1 MFNVFLTIFLFIAVF
16 ILFAGE
22 SIMLDILKK
31 EQEANETFRKF
42 SKDIYES
49 QLKHT
54 QLVDKDLDKLIAAI
68 NNLAEEQDQTK
79 KTVAQALKIVM
90 NSVYGL
96 TSASVDILH
105 GECLKANVDKQEAP
119 KKKSRKKKAKDIPE
133 ETDATVSNREDLE
146 KL

>member
-49 QLKHT
+49 QLKYT

-79 KTVAQALKIVM
+79 KTV
-90 NSVYGL
+90 
-96 TSASVDILH
+96 DILH
-105 GECLKANVDKQEAP
+105 GECLKANIDKQEVP
-119 KKKSRKKKAKDIPE
+119 KKKTTRKKKVKDIPE
-133 ETDATVSNREDLE
+133 ETDDTVSNREDLE

>member
-1 MFNVFLTIFLFIAVF
+1 MFNIFLTIFLFIAVF

-49 QLKHT
+49 QLKYT

-79 KTVAQALKIVM
+79 KTV
-90 NSVYGL
+90 
-96 TSASVDILH
+96 DILH
-105 GECLKANVDKQEAP
+105 GEYLKANVDKQEVP
-119 KKKSRKKKAKDIPE
+119 KKKSRKKKATDIPE
-133 ETDATVSNREDLE
+133 EADVTVSNRKDLE

>member
-1 MFNVFLTIFLFIAVF
+1 MFNIFLTIFLFIAVF

-49 QLKHT
+49 QLKYT

-79 KTVAQALKIVM
+79 KTV
-90 NSVYGL
+90 
-96 TSASVDILH
+96 DILH
-105 GECLKANVDKQEAP
+105 GECLKANVDKQEVP
-119 KKKSRKKKAKDIPE
+119 KKRGRKKKATDIHE
-133 ETDATVSNREDLE
+133 EADVTVSNREDLE

>member
-16 ILFAGE
+16 MLFAGE
-22 SIMLDILKK
+22 SIMLDILKR
-31 EQEANETFRKF
+31 EQESNEAFRKF

-49 QLKHT
+49 QLKYT

-79 KTVAQALKIVM
+79 KTV
-90 NSVYGL
+90 
-96 TSASVDILH
+96 DILH
-105 GECLKANVDKQEAP
+105 GECLKANIDKQETP
-119 KKKSRKKKAKDIPE
+119 KKKTARKKKVKDIPE
-133 ETDATVSNREDLE
+133 ETDAAVSNREDLE

>member
-1 MFNVFLTIFLFIAVF
+1 MFNIFLTIFLFIAVF

-22 SIMLDILKK
+22 SIMLDVLKK

-49 QLKHT
+49 QLKYT

-79 KTVAQALKIVM
+79 KTV
-90 NSVYGL
+90 
-96 TSASVDILH
+96 DILH
-105 GECLKANVDKQEAP
+105 GECLKANIDKQEVP
-119 KKKSRKKKAKDIPE
+119 KKKGRKKKAKDIPE

>member
-1 MFNVFLTIFLFIAVF
+1 MFNIFLTIFLFIAVF

-22 SIMLDILKK
+22 SIMLDVLKK

-49 QLKHT
+49 QLKYT

-79 KTVAQALKIVM
+79 KTV
-90 NSVYGL
+90 
-96 TSASVDILH
+96 DILH
-105 GECLKANVDKQEAP
+105 GECLKANVDNQEAP
-119 KKKSRKKKAKDIPE
+119 KKKGRKKKAKDIPE

>member
-1 MFNVFLTIFLFIAVF
+1 MFNIFLTIFLFIAVF

-22 SIMLDILKK
+22 SIMLDVLKK

-49 QLKHT
+49 QLKHIE
-54 QLVDKDLDKLIAAI
+54 LVDKDLDKLIAAI

-79 KTVAQALKIVM
+79 KT
-90 NSVYGL
+90 
-96 TSASVDILH
+96 VDILH

>member
-1 MFNVFLTIFLFIAVF
+1 MFNIFLTIFLFIAVF

-22 SIMLDILKK
+22 SIMLDVLKK

-49 QLKHT
+49 QLKYT
-54 QLVDKDLDKLIAAI
+54 QLVDRDLDKLIAAI

-79 KTVAQALKIVM
+79 KTV
-90 NSVYGL
+90 
-96 TSASVDILH
+96 DILH
-105 GECLKANVDKQEAP
+105 GECLKANIDKQEVP
-119 KKKSRKKKAKDIPE
+119 KKKGRKKKAKDIPE